1 MGKLMEPCSLD
12 QGTLGEQGKPCGH
25 AKEYNELRGSCCGN
39 FRDSILSGIGSD
51 EWINRGRVLGL
62 ELTLVALEN

>member
-1 MGKLMEPCSLD
+1 MGKLMELCSLD
-12 QGTLGEQGKPCGH
+12 QGTLGEQGKPLGH
-25 AKEYNELRGSCCGN
+25 AKEYRGSCCGK
-39 FRDSILSGIGSD
+39 FRDSIWSGIGSD